1 MSDVGFEYGEEGKKM
16 LQLLL
21 KIWKII
27 LTVICT
33 EFFEKK
39 KKKNAFA
46 MLSKIEKLTS
56 INRMG
61 KFWSEAKKEFNLDL
75 RNWLN
80 CSWKSITETVF

>member
-1 MSDVGFEYGEEGKKM
+1 MSDIGFEYGEEGKKM

-21 KIWKII
+21 KFWKII
-27 LTVICT
+27 LMVICT
-33 EFFEKK
+33 EVFE
-39 KKKNAFA
+39 KKNAFP

-61 KFWSEAKKEFNLDL
+61 KFWSEAKKELNVDL

-80 CSWKSITETVF
+80 YSWKLITEARGSA

>member
-16 LQLLL
+16 CNIL

-27 LTVICT
+27 LMVICT
-33 EFFEKK
+33 EFFG
-39 KKKNAFA
+39 KKNAFA

>member
-21 KIWKII
+21 KFWKII
-27 LTVICT
+27 LMVICA

-39 KKKNAFA
+39 NAFP

-61 KFWSEAKKEFNLDL
+61 KFWSEAKKELNVDL

-80 CSWKSITETVF
+80 YSWKLITETRGSA

>member
-27 LTVICT
+27 LMVICT

-39 KKKNAFA
+39 KKKKKFFWYV
-46 MLSKIEKLTS
+46 IQ
-56 INRMG
+56 NREIDKHQSYG
-61 KFWSEAKKEFNLDL
+61 KVLVRS
-75 RNWLN
+75 
-80 CSWKSITETVF
+80 

>member
-33 EFFEKK
+33 EFFE
-39 KKKNAFA
+39 KKNAFA

>member
-1 MSDVGFEYGEEGKKM
+1 M
-16 LQLLL
+16 
-21 KIWKII
+21 
-27 LTVICT
+27 VICT
-33 EFFEKK
+33 EFFEKKK

-75 RNWLN
+75 GN
-80 CSWKSITETVF
+80 